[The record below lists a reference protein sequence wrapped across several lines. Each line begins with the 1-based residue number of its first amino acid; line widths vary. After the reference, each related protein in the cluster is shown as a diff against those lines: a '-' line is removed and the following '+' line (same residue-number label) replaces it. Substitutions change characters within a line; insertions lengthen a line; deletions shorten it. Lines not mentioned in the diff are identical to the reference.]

1 MEQYN
6 QILRLLNRPQLN
18 ETSANANMTG
28 ILASSSSL
36 INAHPTH
43 SQWIV
48 DSGATNH
55 MVNDNSIFNTGLT
68 VARTGKVQIPTD
80 DNVLKPIFHPTKIAE
95 EFPIARLGEC
105 DIEPLIDSIENETM
119 VEAASSVDSVEQP
132 PVRRTS
138 TRISKPPIWQKD
150 FITKT
155 CSKTAEGIV
164 IVLIYVDDLLI
175 TGSSKRLI
183 DNAKQVLKDN
193 FKIKDL
199 GDLRYF
205 LGIEFARNSQGILM
219 HQRKYA
225 MELISDSGMSG
236 SKPCVTPVEVNQKLT
251 TSEFDDHFKLDNG
264 NDLLDSGEYQRL
276 VGRLLYLTITRP
288 DIAFAV
294 QSLSQFM
301 HAPKSSHM
309 EAALRV
315 VKYVKQAPGFGILM
329 SAKPTNILQGFCDA
343 DWGSCINSRRSITGY
358 MIMFGNSLI
367 SWKSKK
373 QPTVSR
379 SSAEAEYRSLA
390 STVAEVIWLI
400 GMFRELGVEI
410 ELPENQVQATIFST
424 DITYFEKEF
433 APFKTYLV
441 SVAYVKVLPLG
452 YENPLNKF
460 VWTLDKNTI
469 VEPIEE
475 VKPPEDPLP
484 PPTRLTI
491 AKFDT
496 FDPSTKTTTGKRLQE
511 FIVMDKLCQ
520 FEVTVKDNSG
530 FATAIVSDEIAE
542 KMLHLTSEEICEIY
556 FVKLKYFCCG
566 CRRSQFLHFFAAA
579 TERQILQAS
588 DVAMWMSYVPVL

>member
-18 ETSANANMTG
+18 ETSANANMT
-28 ILASSSSL
+28 
-36 INAHPTH
+36 
-43 SQWIV
+43 V

-80 DNVLKPIFHPTKIAE
+80 DNVIKPIFHPTKIAE

-105 DIEPLIDSIENETM
+105 DTEPLIDSIENETM

-132 PVRRTS
+132 PVRRIS
-138 TRISKPPIWQKD
+138 TRISRPPIWQKD

-155 CSKTAEGIV
+155 CSKSASSCLYPIEDNVAYDNLV
-164 IVLIYVDDLLI
+164 IPYQR
-175 TGSSKRLI
+175 SSKRLI
-183 DNAKQVLKDN
+183 DNAKQVLKNN

-205 LGIEFARNSQGILM
+205 LGIEFERNSEGILM

-315 VKYVKQAPGFGILM
+315 VKYVK
-329 SAKPTNILQGFCDA
+329 T
-343 DWGSCINSRRSITGY
+343 
-358 MIMFGNSLI
+358 
-367 SWKSKK
+367 
-373 QPTVSR
+373 
-379 SSAEAEYRSLA
+379 
-390 STVAEVIWLI
+390 STW
-400 GMFRELGVEI
+400 FW
-410 ELPENQVQATIFST
+410 
-424 DITYFEKEF
+424 
-433 APFKTYLV
+433 YL
-441 SVAYVKVLPLG
+441 
-452 YENPLNKF
+452 
-460 VWTLDKNTI
+460 
-469 VEPIEE
+469 
-475 VKPPEDPLP
+475 
-484 PPTRLTI
+484 
-491 AKFDT
+491 
-496 FDPSTKTTTGKRLQE
+496 
-511 FIVMDKLCQ
+511 
-520 FEVTVKDNSG
+520 
-530 FATAIVSDEIAE
+530 
-542 KMLHLTSEEICEIY
+542 
-556 FVKLKYFCCG
+556 
-566 CRRSQFLHFFAAA
+566 
-579 TERQILQAS
+579 
-588 DVAMWMSYVPVL
+588 DVC